1 MFCVIIIT
9 IIIVENSKLT
19 KTRYLERPIKMGM
32 TTITRMNLTKSIQSR
47 IDKIISNRQ
56 KSLNLKNDHVH
67 TMLTLL
73 NLF

>member
-1 MFCVIIIT
+1 M
-9 IIIVENSKLT
+9 S
-19 KTRYLERPIKMGM
+19 P
-32 TTITRMNLTKSIQSR
+32 ITRMNLTESIQSR